1 MHRRSFF
8 FAGLAISLFL
18 LSAHSPAQLGQ
29 PYLKPGEILPP
40 LASQALTGKW
50 LDIASSNRGS
60 PAVVVFSFSRAGGR
74 DAQLWTQRLMKD
86 DPHLTIYTVIFLES
100 VPGLFRAMAV
110 SGIKDGMPP
119 ALQDRTILLYR
130 DEDLWRQRL
139 QVGNERLC
147 DTAGANRPGS
157 MDDVWAVCGRT
168 LFGIQQIEASLEL
181 RICRSPCGSVVQSKD
196 YSFRG
201 RASNRRVTRRG
212 LIGNDTSAS
221 QLLSAISRLWL
232 DDRLFVSYLEELM
245 KLVTQIFASKGLL

>member
-1 MHRRSFF
+1 MYRRSFF
-8 FAGLAISLFL
+8 FASLSISLFL

-139 QVGNERLC
+139 QVANERHTCVMLLGP
-147 DTAGANRPGS
+147 TGRVQWMTPGPFS
-157 MDDVWAVCGRT
+157 DA
-168 LFGIQQIEASLEL
+168 LYSEFGKSI
-181 RICRSPCGSVVQSKD
+181 
-196 YSFRG
+196 
-201 RASNRRVTRRG
+201 RALN
-212 LIGNDTSAS
+212 
-221 QLLSAISRLWL
+221 
-232 DDRLFVSYLEELM
+232 
-245 KLVTQIFASKGLL
+245 